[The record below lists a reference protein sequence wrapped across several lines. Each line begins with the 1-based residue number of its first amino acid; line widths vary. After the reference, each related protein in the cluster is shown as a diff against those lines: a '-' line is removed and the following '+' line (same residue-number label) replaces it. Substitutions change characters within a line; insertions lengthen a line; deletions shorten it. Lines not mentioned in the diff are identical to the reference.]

1 MSQFPF
7 SAVVGQEEAKL
18 ALLLAAAE
26 PAIGGVLLRG
36 QKGSAKTTL
45 ARGLARLLADDAPF
59 VELPIGTTEDRLVGS
74 IDLAAALTGGE
85 VRFSPGLLAAA
96 HGGVL
101 YVDEVNLLPDHLV
114 DVLLDVAVT
123 GVNRVEREGISH
135 AHPSRF
141 VLIGSMNP
149 EEGDLRPQLLDRF
162 GLAADVTAPVNP
174 GERAEAVRRRMA
186 FDADPAAFGAAWP
199 DEPLTA
205 NPPAAVPHDLLHT
218 VSVLCASMGAEGL
231 RADLVICRAAAAL
244 AGLEGRIEATI
255 DDVRR
260 VAPPALAHR
269 RRRHPFDDPGM
280 GQPEIDDALDQ
291 AAAPQDTD
299 EDQERLASP
308 DDPPDRVSR
317 LEAPRT
323 VATGGGRRSVV
334 EGQRGRL
341 VGDRAPSGPLGSV
354 AVGPTIR
361 AAASR
366 RADAAE
372 GGPLV
377 TPTDIREAVR
387 EERAGNLVI
396 LAVDASGS
404 MGAETRMEA
413 AKGAVLGLLLDA
425 YQRRDRVALV
435 TFRGDRAEVALRP
448 TGSVEVARARLT
460 ELPTGG
466 RTPLAAGITTALGLA
481 QHPADRPLLVL
492 VSDGRAT
499 AGPEGVDPLVA
510 AKEAAAEVRRRGV
523 PAVVVDA
530 EDGHTRLGLAAE
542 LADAMGARYLTL
554 PQLTAPTVRQFTEG

>member
-45 ARGLARLLADDAPF
+45 ARGLARLLAGDAPF

-101 YVDEVNLLPDHLV
+101 YVDEVNLLPVHLV
-114 DVLLDVAVT
+114 DVLLDVAVS

-162 GLAADVTAPVNP
+162 GLAADVLAPSDPV
-174 GERAEAVRRRMA
+174 ERAEAVRRRMA
-186 FDADPAAFGAAWP
+186 FDADPAAFADAWP

-205 NPPAAVPHDLLHT
+205 NPPAAVPHELVHT
-218 VSVLCASMGAEGL
+218 ISVLCASVGAEGL

-244 AGLEGRIEATI
+244 AGMEGRTDADV

-260 VAPPALAHR
+260 VASLALAHR

-280 GQPEIDDALDQ
+280 PQEEIDEALES
-291 AAAPQDTD
+291 AAGEEQ
-299 EDQERLASP
+299 QQ
-308 DDPPDRVSR
+308 DRVAEPDPTPERMAR

-341 VGDRAPSGPLGSV
+341 VGDRAPSGSLGSV

-435 TFRGDRAEVALRP
+435 TFRGDGAEVALRP
-448 TGSVEVARARLT
+448 TGSVEVARARLS

-499 AGPEGVDPLVA
+499 AGPEGMDPLVA

-542 LADAMGARYLTL
+542 LAAAMGARYLTL
-554 PQLTAPTVRQFTEG
+554 PELTAATVRQLTDG

>member
-1 MSQFPF
+1 MNFPF
-7 SAVVGQEEAKL
+7 SAVVGQDEAKL

-45 ARGLARLLADDAPF
+45 ARGLAALLPGDAPF
-59 VELPIGTTEDRLVGS
+59 VELPVGATEDRVVGS

-114 DVLLDVAVT
+114 DVLLDVAVS

-135 AHPSRF
+135 VHPSRF

-162 GLAADVTAPVNP
+162 GLAADVTAPVDP

-186 FDADPAAFGAAWP
+186 FDADPGGFAADWP
-199 DEPLTA
+199 DKPLPTNTRA
-205 NPPAAVPHDLLHT
+205 GVSDDLVHT
-218 VSVLCASMGAEGL
+218 VSVLCASVGAEGL

-244 AGLEGRIEATI
+244 AGMEGRAEATV

-260 VAPPALAHR
+260 VASLALAHR
-269 RRRHPFDDPGM
+269 RRRHPLEDPGM
-280 GQPEIDDALDQ
+280 SQQEVDEALDEATEPATQ
-291 AAAPQDTD
+291 DQDRVAAPD
-299 EDQERLASP
+299 A
-308 DDPPDRVSR
+308 PPDRVSR

-334 EGQRGRL
+334 EGPRGRL
-341 VGDRAPSGPLGSV
+341 VGDRAPAGPLGSV

-361 AAASR
+361 AAATRS
-366 RADAAE
+366 AVD

-377 TPTDIREAVR
+377 APGDLREAVR

-435 TFRGDRAEVALRP
+435 TFRGDGAEVALRP

-466 RTPLAAGITTALGLA
+466 RTPLAAGIATALGLA

-499 AGPEGVDPLVA
+499 AGPEGMDPLVA

-542 LADAMGARYLTL
+542 LAEAMGARYLTL
-554 PQLTAPTVRQFTEG
+554 PQLTAATVRQLTEG